1 MIFKFLHE
9 FASLS
14 PAEQKVFLFCVE
26 HNPHPQAYTG
36 DLQYIAARTGL
47 YYQTV
52 RQALH
57 AISALPTLSKAV
69 KYIHPDVSAP
79 VMVSLDAAGEIG
91 GREFDWAGV
100 EEACSEPL
108 DLAGVRGNEV
118 ELPAVLPAV
127 GGNDVDLQ

>member
-1 MIFKFLHE
+1 MFLEFLKE

-14 PAEQKVFLFCVE
+14 HAEQKVFLFCLE

-36 DLQYIAARTGL
+36 DLQYIAACTGL

-57 AISALPTLSKAV
+57 AISVSPTLSKVV

-79 VMVSLDAAGEIG
+79 VMVSLDAAGDIVGREREWMEIG
-91 GREFDWAGV
+91 ER
-100 EEACSEPL
+100 L
-108 DLAGVRGNEV
+108 DLEELADQGEFPAYFPTVKNKVVDNEQV
-118 ELPAVLPAV
+118 KYR
-127 GGNDVDLQ
+127 